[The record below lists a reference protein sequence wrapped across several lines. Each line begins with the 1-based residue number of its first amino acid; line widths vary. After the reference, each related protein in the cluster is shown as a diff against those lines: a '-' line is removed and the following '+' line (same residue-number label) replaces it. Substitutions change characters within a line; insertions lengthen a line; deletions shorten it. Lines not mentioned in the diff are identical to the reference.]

1 MGKDIQDLGNDYIE
15 RVIDEVIE
23 RKLLTTGAVLIQGP
37 KWCGKST
44 TAAHLSASN
53 IKMDF
58 LDMEGQYKQLA
69 EMQPSLLLQGDTP
82 RLIDEWQL
90 APNLW
95 NAVRAEVDRRRQFG
109 QFILTGS
116 AVPKKMQPGTHSGTG
131 RFSFVKMRSMS
142 LYETH
147 ESNGSVSLSDLFEG
161 KRPSAIGPSYDLV
174 DLAYLICRGGWP
186 LALKQEKEIAL
197 AQAVNYYDAVINED
211 IVRASESEGEIKLDP
226 NRAKRVLRSYA
237 RNLAQQASIETI
249 RRDAIAND
257 TESFSAESLYSYLS
271 FLRRIFVLED
281 GAAWNPNLRSKAA
294 IRTTET
300 RYFTDPSIGTSALSI
315 GPNDLVNDLNTMGF
329 FFENLCVRDLR
340 VYADLLDGEVYHY
353 RDSSGLECDAIIHLR
368 NGKYGLVEIKLGS
381 DSGIKEG
388 AENLLRLEKKIDVE
402 KMNRPAFKM
411 VVVGKSNFAYQR
423 DDGVNVVP
431 IGCLKP

>member
-1 MGKDIQDLGNDYIE
+1 MGKDIQDLGNDYIQ
-15 RVIDEVIE
+15 RIVDKIIE
-23 RKLLTTGAVLIQGP
+23 KKLKTSGAVVIQGP

-44 TAAHLSASN
+44 TAAHNSSSN
-53 IKMDF
+53 IKMDSP
-58 LDMEGQYKQLA
+58 DMEEQYKQMA
-69 EMQPSLLLQGDTP
+69 EIQPSLLLQGDTP

-95 NAVRAEVDRRRQFG
+95 NTVRAEIDRRRKFG

-116 AVPKKMQPGTHSGTG
+116 AVPKKMKPGTHSGTG
-131 RFSFVKMRSMS
+131 RFSWIKMRSMS

-147 ESNGSVSLSDLFEG
+147 ESNGTVSLGDLFEG
-161 KRPSAIGPSYDLV
+161 KKPSAIGPSYNLT

-186 LALKQEKEIAL
+186 LALNDDKEIAL

-211 IVRASESEGEIKLDP
+211 VVRASTDDDEIKLDP
-226 NRAKRVLRSYA
+226 NRAKRILRSYA
-237 RNLAQQASIETI
+237 RNLAQQASIQTI
-249 RRDAIAND
+249 RQDAIAND
-257 TESFSAESLYSYLS
+257 TESFSAESLYAYLS

-281 GAAWNPNLRSKAA
+281 SSAWNPNLRSKAA
-294 IRTTET
+294 IRTKET

-315 GPNDLVNDLNTMGF
+315 GPSDLINDLNTMGF

-353 RDSSGLECDAIIHLR
+353 RDSSGLECDAVIHLR

-381 DSGIKEG
+381 EAGIKEG
-388 AENLLRLEKKIDVE
+388 ANNLLKLEKKIDIE
-402 KMNRPAFKM
+402 KMSAPAFKM
-411 VVVGKSNFAYQR
+411 IVVGKSNFAYQR
-423 DDGVNVVP
+423 NDGIYVVP

>member
-1 MGKDIQDLGNDYIE
+1 MSKDIQDLGSDYIQ
-15 RVIDEVIE
+15 RVVDKIIE
-23 RKLLTTGAVLIQGP
+23 KKLKTSGAVIIQGP

-44 TAAHLSASN
+44 TAAHVSNSN

-58 LDMEGQYKQLA
+58 PDREEQYRQMT

-90 APNLW
+90 VPNLW
-95 NAVRAEVDRRRQFG
+95 NTVRAEVDKRRKFG

-116 AVPKKMQPGTHSGTG
+116 ALPKKMKPGTHSGTG
-131 RFSFVKMRSMS
+131 RFSWVKMRSMS

-147 ESNGSVSLSDLFEG
+147 ESNGTVSLGELFEG
-161 KRPSAIGPSYDLV
+161 KKPNAIGPSYDLN

-186 LALKQEKEIAL
+186 LSLNDDKEVAL
-197 AQAVNYYDAVINED
+197 AQALNYYDAVINED
-211 IVRASESEGEIKLDP
+211 IIRASEGDDEIKLDP
-226 NRAKRVLRSYA
+226 NRAKRILRSYA
-237 RNLAQQASIETI
+237 RNLGQQVSIQKI
-249 RRDAIAND
+249 RQDTIAND
-257 TESFSAESLYSYLS
+257 TESFSSESLYAYLS

-281 GAAWNPNLRSKAA
+281 SPAWNPNLRSKAA
-294 IRTTET
+294 IRATET
-300 RYFTDPSIGTSALSI
+300 RYFTDPSIGTSALFI

-353 RDSSGLECDAIIHLR
+353 RDSSGLECDAVIHLR
-368 NGKYGLVEIKLGS
+368 NGQYGLIEIKLGGET
-381 DSGIKEG
+381 GIKEG
-388 AENLLRLEKKIDVE
+388 ADNLLKLEKKIDVD
-402 KMNRPAFKM
+402 KMNAPAFKM
-411 VVVGKSNFAYQR
+411 VLVGISNFAYQR
-423 DDGVNVVP
+423 NDGVYVVP